1 MLKIDKILLDVK
13 KKIDIVFLGIK
24 KNKKKIHDSDMRC
37 GKLSILLYFEMIPR
51 LRFLIQVYSFTEIE
65 SYDLLI
71 SEIRGPLLQNY
82 KIQVRII
89 KKKL

>member
-1 MLKIDKILLDVK
+1 
-13 KKIDIVFLGIK
+13 
-24 KNKKKIHDSDMRC
+24 MRC

-89 KKKL
+89 KKNCKRENIRSPG